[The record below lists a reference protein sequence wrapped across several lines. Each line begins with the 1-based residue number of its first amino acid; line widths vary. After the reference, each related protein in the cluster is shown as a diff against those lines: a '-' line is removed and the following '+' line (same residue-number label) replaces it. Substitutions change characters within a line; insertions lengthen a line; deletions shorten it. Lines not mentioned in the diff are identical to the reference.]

1 MWYAEDL
8 DAILCAEAGEATLRV
23 YDLVAAQIPTLQ
35 QTIDRIDSPLKRV
48 EVYFTPD
55 QLDASLS
62 PEPHVV
68 DGDSWLMVRGEF
80 PHHQNDLMLPS
91 TARF

>member
-1 MWYAEDL
+1 MLKISVGDFRSFSSSGWFISG
-8 DAILCAEAGEATLRV
+8 DAGWPNGVMATAFASAGTR
-23 YDLVAAQIPTLQ
+23 
-35 QTIDRIDSPLKRV
+35 SNC
-48 EVYFTPD
+48 FTPD

-80 PHHQNDLMLPS
+80 PHRQNDLMLPS

>member
-1 MWYAEDL
+1 MF
-8 DAILCAEAGEATLRV
+8 RNR
-23 YDLVAAQIPTLQ
+23 LVLN
-35 QTIDRIDSPLKRV
+35 RV

-68 DGDSWLMVRGEF
+68 NGDSWLMVRGEF
-80 PHHQNDLMLPS
+80 PLWRSELMLPS

>member
-1 MWYAEDL
+1 MF
-8 DAILCAEAGEATLRV
+8 RNR
-23 YDLVAAQIPTLQ
+23 LVLN
-35 QTIDRIDSPLKRV
+35 RV

-68 DGDSWLMVRGEF
+68 DRDSWLVVRGEF
-80 PHHQNDLMLPS
+80 SLWHSDLMLPS